1 MHVDTTYFKFAKK
14 VNFTYMINFFQP
26 KSTSSK

>member
-14 VNFTYMINFFQP
+14 VNFTYMINFFQLEIYF
-26 KSTSSK
+26 K

>member
-14 VNFTYMINFFQP
+14 VNFTCMINFFQLEIYL
-26 KSTSSK
+26 K